1 MARISLEQIKAS
13 HPKVDLARIEA
24 TDEAE
29 ITRHMREDGEEDE
42 IFENPAE
49 ICLPPTSAKT

>member
-13 HPKVDLARIEA
+13 RPKVNRARIEA

-29 ITRHMREDGEEDE
+29 ITRHMREDGEKDE
-42 IFENPAE
+42 GELGNFVKG
-49 ICLPPTSAKT
+49 LPPASVR